1 MQNSERFLQAG
12 QGYDDAKYQP
22 PLYFRTT
29 DEMLEEFSYLGKEKA
44 YEVVVENTNRIAD
57 CIEHIRPIPKGTFT
71 PNIDGA
77 EEDLTRITNE
87 KAKEIYGDPLPE
99 LVEKRLNRE
108 LGSIIKHG
116 FAVLYIIAQKL
127 VWDSVAHGYEVGSRG
142 SVGSSFVASMAGIS
156 EVNPLAPHYVCPKCK
171 HSEFITDGSV
181 GSGFDLPAKKCPKC
195 GTEMNRD
202 GHDIPFETFL
212 GFDGDK
218 APDIDLNFSSE
229 YQSSAHRYT
238 EELFGRDN
246 VFKAGTIAAVAD
258 KTAYGYVKKIL
269 GRTGALLAVQQKS
282 TGFPLVAPASSEQ
295 RDSIQAVWSLCRM
308 IMTYTTLPCAA
319 SC

>member
-1 MQNSERFLQAG
+1 M
-12 QGYDDAKYQP
+12 D
-22 PLYFRTT
+22 
-29 DEMLEEFSYLGKEKA
+29 KA
-44 YEVVVENTNRIAD
+44 IS
-57 CIEHIRPIPKGTFT
+57 
-71 PNIDGA
+71 
-77 EEDLTRITNE
+77 
-87 KAKEIYGDPLPE
+87 IYGDPLPPIVQDRLETE
-99 LVEKRLNRE
+99 LNSFISN
-108 LGSIIKHG
+108 GY
-116 FAVLYIIAQKL
+116 AVLYIIAQKL

-218 APDIDLNFSSE
+218 APDIDLNISSE

-238 EELFGRDN
+238 EEQLGRDKVN
-246 VFKAGTIAAVAD
+246 KA
-258 KTAYGYVKKIL
+258 
-269 GRTGALLAVQQKS
+269 
-282 TGFPLVAPASSEQ
+282 
-295 RDSIQAVWSLCRM
+295 
-308 IMTYTTLPCAA
+308 
-319 SC
+319 